1 MLMKIIC
8 DTHVL
13 LFWADA
19 PERLSKKA
27 TALIEAGIES
37 SSLRCSDIS
46 LWEIAMLQRLGRL
59 SLSVSTDQYLKDILM
74 AMRIRV
80 RPITAEIA
88 VLSQSEFFQHKD
100 PADRIIAGTALA
112 ENALLITKDEKLRNL
127 TQIKSIW

>member
-1 MLMKIIC
+1 MKIIC

-74 AMRIRV
+74 AMRIRI

-88 VLSQSEFFQHKD
+88 VLSQSEFYQHKD
-100 PADRIIAGTALA
+100 PADRIIASTALA

>member
-1 MLMKIIC
+1 MKIIC

-27 TALIEAGIES
+27 AALLESGIES

-46 LWEIAMLQRLGRL
+46 LWEIAMLHRLGRL
-59 SLSVSTDQYLKDILM
+59 SLPVSTDQYLKDIVM
-74 AMRIRV
+74 AMKLSV

-88 VLSQSEFFQHKD
+88 VLSQSDFFQHKGH
-100 PADRIIAGTALA
+100 ADRIIASTALA
-112 ENALLITKDEKLRNL
+112 ENALLITKDEKLLNL

>member
-1 MLMKIIC
+1 MKIIC